1 MCHCSSGRRALQRQ
15 RRIDRELQIVCGDV
29 PVGAVESGGWGGLG
43 DGHGRHVSEG
53 VAPRRR
59 PGCKDLRQLSYNRRV
74 LRPGHTRNLYP
85 SLSRAN
91 MKLRNHLMR
100 ALSALAVTASCAAAG
115 LAVAGEAPSGNIE
128 AARDKVSMCIGCH
141 GIPGY
146 KASFP
151 EVYHV
156 PMIAGQNAKYIEAA
170 LREYASGARTHP
182 TMDAIAKSLSDQD
195 IADLAAYYANLK

>member
-1 MCHCSSGRRALQRQ
+1 
-15 RRIDRELQIVCGDV
+15 
-29 PVGAVESGGWGGLG
+29 
-43 DGHGRHVSEG
+43 
-53 VAPRRR
+53 
-59 PGCKDLRQLSYNRRV
+59 
-74 LRPGHTRNLYP
+74 
-85 SLSRAN
+85 

-115 LAVAGEAPSGNIE
+115 LAAAGEAPSGNIE

-156 PMIAGQNAKYIEAA
+156 PMIAGQSAKYIEAA